1 MKFSFTQD
9 QRLFAE
15 GLRDLL
21 SKQCTPTHVREA
33 WENHAGH
40 LPDLWSR
47 LAEMGV
53 LSMLVPESQ
62 GGMGGTLI
70 DAVLLFQE
78 LGRAAVPGPVLEHM
92 AVAAPAL
99 AHSQW
104 AHALNDGTAIA
115 TVWVDTGPYVAHA
128 HVADLVLR
136 NDAVITG
143 FSSTDVHGID
153 GGRQLFTISGG
164 SESAA
169 SAQVFGL
176 PASDVMALASAAY
189 LIGVSEAMIEVAAEY
204 ARQREQFG
212 KPIGSFQAVKHL
224 MSDALLKVEFA
235 KAPTYRAA
243 WSASTGS
250 STALRDISM
259 AKALASEAAYR
270 ASRSTMQV
278 HGGIG
283 YTWEADLQ
291 LWMKKSWALMR
302 AYGDATYHRRR
313 IGASVLHG

>member
-1 MKFSFTQD
+1 MKFSFTED
-9 QRLFAE
+9 QRMFAQ

-21 SKQCTPTHVREA
+21 SNECTPAHVRLA
-33 WENHAGH
+33 WEEGTGH
-40 LPDLWSR
+40 IPQLWSR
-47 LAEMGV
+47 LADMGV
-53 LSMLVPESQ
+53 LSMLVPESS

-78 LGRAAVPGPVLEHM
+78 LGRAGVPGPVLEHM

-99 AHSQW
+99 AQ
-104 AHALNDGTAIA
+104 ADFGPALIAGSKIA
-115 TVWVDTGPYVAHA
+115 TLWVDNSPYVAHA
-128 HVADLVLR
+128 QVADIVLR
-136 NDAVITG
+136 RDEVL
-143 FSSTDVHGID
+143 TDFVYTNVHGID
-153 GGRQLFTISGG
+153 GGRQLFTVTDG
-164 SESAA
+164 SRQ
-169 SAQVFGL
+169 SAQAAVNGID
-176 PASDVMALASAAY
+176 AHDIMALASAAY
-189 LIGVSEAMIEVAAEY
+189 LIGASERMIEVAAEY

-243 WSASTGS
+243 WSASTGA
-250 STALRDISM
+250 STVLRDISM

-278 HGGIG
+278 LGGIG

-302 AYGDATYHRRR
+302 SYGDATFHRRR
-313 IGASVLHG
+313 VGATILSQ